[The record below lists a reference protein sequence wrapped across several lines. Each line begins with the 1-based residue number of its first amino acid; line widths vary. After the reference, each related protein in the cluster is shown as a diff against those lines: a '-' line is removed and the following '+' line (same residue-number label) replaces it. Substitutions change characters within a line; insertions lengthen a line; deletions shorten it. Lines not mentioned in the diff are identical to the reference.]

1 MTTTQ
6 SEDPNE
12 QVDHP
17 RHYNQHQSGVET
29 IEIIE
34 HLPANLSHAV
44 KYVWRCGLKSS
55 SAPIRDL
62 QSALWYVD
70 REIERRRLFDLDT
83 ISTPTDIVWRSLARR
98 VISVG
103 PPDDLVVRFL
113 RELIAENIVG
123 LSVMLNNAIT
133 EAAARTRSGWVSVSV
148 DGEVFGSKRK

>member
-1 MTTTQ
+1 VTTTQ

-29 IEIIE
+29 IEIFE
-34 HLPANLSHAV
+34 HLPANLASAL

-55 SAPIRDL
+55 STPIRDL

-83 ISTPTDIVWRSLARR
+83 ISISTPTDIVWRPLARR

-133 EAAARTRSGWVSVSV
+133 EGVNNTLAETA
-148 DGEVFGSKRK
+148 